1 MKEMKNS
8 ANNNDNLVPMLIPLN
23 SWSFRRLPE
32 FLIPVS
38 RTCWI
43 SAPGIQLISRKLLG
57 YWTRHGRSRK
67 RWLQLRRAGGNL
79 GSDATPLVATRLLD
93 HFGKTFF
100 GKKIRRCGKPGK
112 PYPNQARFTL
122 FRCNQLWRSHQI
134 GKNLTT
140 NTWALGMIQ
149 KSLHW
154 NEQTCAVISLTG
166 VFRRFHS
173 SKFWRDV

>member
-1 MKEMKNS
+1 MDNLCLLRPGVGIVWAVSVARKDQPGKLQGFDCAIELPCPLKPTCPMKEMKNS

-79 GSDATPLVATRLLD
+79 GSDATTFVATRLPE
-93 HFGKTFF
+93 HGGKTWSSWERT
-100 GKKIRRCGKPGK
+100 GE
-112 PYPNQARFTL
+112 
-122 FRCNQLWRSHQI
+122 
-134 GKNLTT
+134 
-140 NTWALGMIQ
+140 
-149 KSLHW
+149 
-154 NEQTCAVISLTG
+154 NEM
-166 VFRRFHS
+166 
-173 SKFWRDV
+173 